1 VLECYKSF
9 FYLHLIPWSSEPVFY
24 SCLFIPQSNSS
35 SLFFLLGNI
44 YLSPW
49 LSDDTNQKLLLD
61 TDIDNLLAVSL
72 DRL

>member
-1 VLECYKSF
+1 
-9 FYLHLIPWSSEPVFY
+9 
-24 SCLFIPQSNSS
+24 
-35 SLFFLLGNI
+35 LLGNI